1 MIWNSV
7 KTCDNLP
14 YSPLHQTHLW
24 PHISPSRVP
33 HPVPTH
39 LTCLGFA
46 KSQNSL
52 TPRFVDLLALISWV
66 LNQTSHP
73 QKASLTSQNVG
84 STPSWPTHTPQPRQ
98 MQKWTGVD
106 IECVSAQSCLTLC
119 NPTDCSNHLLVYS
132 LPPTPVN
139 SMRARTVCFG
149 SVPCAQTLPSG
160 GPPEVCAE

>member
-1 MIWNSV
+1 MTWNSV

-14 YSPLHQTHLW
+14 YSPLATHQPVQSASPCPNPSHL
-24 PHISPSRVP
+24 
-33 HPVPTH
+33 
-39 LTCLGFA
+39 CLGFA

-84 STPSWPTHTPQPRQ
+84 STRSWPTHTPPPRQ

-106 IECVSAQSCLTLC
+106 IECMSAQSYPTLC